1 MPAKT
6 PAADSSAYAL
16 QELVGTSG
24 DSCLFTGD
32 CLQACAF
39 LQARGQRADL
49 VYIDP
54 PYASGVDYQRPLHL
68 RPLPHAAKMAEA
80 SGASPA
86 PLLQTVF
93 GDRLDRKNYLA
104 WLETN
109 LRAIR
114 DVMSE
119 RASLYLH
126 LDYHVSHYAKI
137 LLDEIF
143 GDDNFRNEI
152 IWSYKTGGTSKRSF
166 SRKHDTILFYTRSAD
181 YCFNPQYYRSY
192 QAKRYNYN
200 PKYPELWDE
209 EKKSWYHLALC
220 RDVWEDIPVIGTE
233 RDGSERLDYPTQ
245 KPQALLRRIIESS
258 SEPGML
264 VADFFGGSG
273 VCAATAQALGRRFF
287 HSDANPISIQTCRDR
302 LLRSGA
308 EFALWQLADCSDS
321 ASEEARLE
329 FTLEKLADPNLE
341 HPEANYRLHLQ
352 RYHQPASR
360 EELHSIASKRR
371 RSKGSANLHL
381 SESGLELL
389 EWISLDCQSASG
401 CWHSDEEWSIDAQG
415 RYRDTTGLV
424 AIWEGAVWCAQPPQ
438 RLKVRD
444 ICGRELEM
452 KLP

>member
-1 MPAKT
+1 MPVPT
-6 PAADSSAYAL
+6 NDSDSSAYAL
-16 QELVGTSG
+16 QEIVGTSG

-32 CLQACAF
+32 CLQACDF
-39 LQARGQRADL
+39 LQARRQKADL

-68 RPLPHAAKMAEA
+68 RPLPNSGRAVTA
-80 SGASPA
+80 SGASPT
-86 PLLQTVF
+86 PLLQTIF
-93 GDRLDRKNYLA
+93 GDRLDRKTYLE

-109 LRAIR
+109 LRAVR
-114 DVMSE
+114 AVMSE

-126 LDYHVSHYAKI
+126 LDYHVSHYAKV

-166 SRKHDTILFYTRSAD
+166 SRKHDTILFYSRSAD

-233 RDGSERLDYPTQ
+233 REGSERLDYPTQ

-273 VCAATAQALGRRFF
+273 VCAATAQALGRCFF

-302 LLRSGA
+302 LVRDGA
-308 EFALWQLADCSDS
+308 DFSLWQLTDHS
-321 ASEEARLE
+321 ASAAPEARLE
-329 FTLEKLADPNLE
+329 ITLEKLAEPNLE
-341 HPEANYRLHLQ
+341 YPEANYCLHLR
-352 RYHQPASR
+352 RYHQPASL
-360 EELHSIASKRR
+360 EELHRITSKQR
-371 RSKGSANLHL
+371 RSKGRSELPL

-389 EWISLDCQSASG
+389 EWISLDCQSADG
-401 CWHSDEEWSIDAQG
+401 CWHSDEEWNIDTKG
-415 RYRDTTGLV
+415 RFRDKTGYV
-424 AIWEGAVWCAQPPQ
+424 TAWEGDIWCARPPQ